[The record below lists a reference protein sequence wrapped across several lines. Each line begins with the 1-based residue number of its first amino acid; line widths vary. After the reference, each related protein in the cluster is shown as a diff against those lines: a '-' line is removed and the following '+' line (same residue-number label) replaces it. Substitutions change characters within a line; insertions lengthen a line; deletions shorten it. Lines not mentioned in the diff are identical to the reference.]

1 MSLIEPTPA
10 DIEAFRRINAMSD
23 AELRALVDDDDDP
36 PMLVDAIER
45 AIALR
50 HAADRTSR

>member
-23 AELRALVDDDDDP
+23 AELRALVVDDDP